1 MSLKLKTI
9 KSTKWS
15 ALSSLTIIVL
25 GFLQMVILS
34 RILEPF
40 EFGVLSI
47 MTVVFLFTDM
57 LADCGLSNA
66 IIQKKN
72 ITLDELSALYWVNIF
87 LGVFLFVVTIILSYE
102 ISSWMRLDRL
112 SFLIQLTA
120 LVFIIMP
127 HGQQYR
133 ALMQKELEF
142 DILSKIESF
151 SYLTGFCLTVI
162 IGIITKNASCAVFGY
177 LLTVSMRT
185 VILSFVG
192 RKYYHPT
199 WKRSKLREI
208 KKQLLFSFYLTLDSI
223 LNYINSSIT
232 TPIVA
237 RVLGAIYVGGYNLSF
252 NVAVNPPS
260 KISPIITRVL
270 FPALSKIQD
279 DKERLRINFFKLLHV
294 ISYINFPALL
304 GLCIIAKDFVYLVF
318 GEKWLFIVPTLQ
330 LLCIAG
336 AMRMVANPIGSLLMA
351 KAKMELSVRFNFVKT
366 IIFIPV
372 LYFSTIWNGMVGAAI
387 GFLICQ
393 AINAL
398 LSYFFLLKPVLGNC
412 IVDYI
417 NSFFIPFVHTLPM
430 ILLLLVCDIYI
441 DKISLTFFILKI
453 VIGGGVYILTIFIS
467 PNKLLAE
474 MKGLFRQLL
483 LKR

>member
-1 MSLKLKTI
+1 
-9 KSTKWS
+9 
-15 ALSSLTIIVL
+15 
-25 GFLQMVILS
+25 
-34 RILEPF
+34 
-40 EFGVLSI
+40 
-47 MTVVFLFTDM
+47 
-57 LADCGLSNA
+57 
-66 IIQKKN
+66 
-72 ITLDELSALYWVNIF
+72 
-87 LGVFLFVVTIILSYE
+87 
-102 ISSWMRLDRL
+102 
-112 SFLIQLTA
+112 
-120 LVFIIMP
+120 
-127 HGQQYR
+127 
-133 ALMQKELEF
+133 MQKELEF

-351 KAKMELSVRFNFVKT
+351 KAKMELSVRFNFVKI

-387 GFLICQ
+387 GFLIC
-393 AINAL
+393 
-398 LSYFFLLKPVLGNC
+398 G
-412 IVDYI
+412 
-417 NSFFIPFVHTLPM
+417 
-430 ILLLLVCDIYI
+430 
-441 DKISLTFFILKI
+441 
-453 VIGGGVYILTIFIS
+453 
-467 PNKLLAE
+467 
-474 MKGLFRQLL
+474 QLMHY
-483 LKR
+483 

>member
-40 EFGVLSI
+40 EFGILSI

-87 LGVFLFVVTIILSYE
+87 LGFFLFVTTMMLSYQ
-102 ISSWMRLDRL
+102 IASWMKLDRL
-112 SFLIQLTA
+112 SLLIQLTA
-120 LVFIIMP
+120 LVFLIMP

-151 SYLTGFCLTVI
+151 SYLAGFCLTVI
-162 IGIITKNASCAVFGY
+162 VGTITKNASCAVFGY
-177 LLTVSMRT
+177 LLTVSSRT
-185 VILSFVG
+185 AILSVVG
-192 RKYYHPT
+192 RKFYHPT

-208 KKQLLFSFYLTLDSI
+208 KGQLLFSFYLTLDSI

-237 RVLGAIYVGGYNLSF
+237 RFLGAIYVGGYNLSF

-279 DKERLRINFFKLLHV
+279 DNDKLRINFFKLLHV

-304 GLCIIAKDFVYLVF
+304 GLCIVAKDFVYLVF
-318 GEKWLFIVPTLQ
+318 GDKWLFIVPTLQ

-351 KAKMELSVRFNFVKT
+351 KAKMELSVRFNLVKI

-372 LYFSTIWNGMVGAAI
+372 LYFLTIWYGMVGAAT

-393 AINAL
+393 IINAL
-398 LSYFFLLKPVLGNC
+398 LSYFFLLKPLLGKC
-412 IVDYI
+412 FIDYV
-417 NSFFIPFVHTLPM
+417 NSFFIPFIHTLPM
-430 ILLLLVCDIYI
+430 VLLLLASNHYVA
-441 DKISLTFFILKI
+441 KVTLLLFILKI
-453 VIGGGVYILTIFIS
+453 VICGFIYILTIFIS
-467 PNKLLAE
+467 PNKLLTE

-483 LKR
+483 LKK

>member
-57 LADCGLSNA
+57 LADCGLSNS
-66 IIQKKN
+66 IIQKN
-72 ITLDELSALYWVNIF
+72 DITLNELSALYWVNVF
-87 LGVFLFVVTIILSYE
+87 LGVFLFLLTIAISYP
-102 ISSWMRLDRL
+102 IGSWLMINKLTY
-112 SFLIQLTA
+112 LIQLTA
-120 LVFIIMP
+120 IVFIIMP

-142 DILSKIESF
+142 DILSKIESL
-151 SYLTGFCLTVI
+151 SYLIGFALTI
-162 IGIITKNASCAVFGY
+162 IVGFTTRNASCAVFGY
-177 LLTVSMRT
+177 LLTVTVRT
-185 VILSFVG
+185 VVLSIAG
-192 RKYYHPT
+192 RKYYRPT
-199 WKRSKLREI
+199 WKRSKINEV
-208 KKQLLFSFYLTLDSI
+208 KKQLKFSFYLTLDSI

-237 RVLGAIYVGGYNLSF
+237 RLLGAVYVGGYNLSF

-279 DKERLRINFFKLLHV
+279 DSVKLRLNFFKLLNI

-304 GLCIIAKDFVYLVF
+304 GLCVIAKDFVYLVF
-318 GEKWLFIVPTLQ
+318 GDKWLFIVPVLQ
-330 LLCIAG
+330 VLCIAG

-351 KAKMELSVRFNFVKT
+351 KAKMELSVKFNFIKMA
-366 IIFIPV
+366 IFIPV
-372 LYFSTIWNGMVGAAI
+372 LYLFTLWNGMIGAAL

-393 AINAL
+393 VINAF
-398 LSYFFLLKPVLGNC
+398 LSYSFLIRPLLGHC
-412 IVDYI
+412 FVDYLK
-417 NSFFIPFVHTLPM
+417 SFAIPFLHTLPM
-430 ILLLLVCDIYI
+430 ILLLMICNYYI
-441 DKISLTFFILKI
+441 TDVNFLLFFVK
-453 VIGGGVYILTIFIS
+453 VITCGFLYLLTILVS
-467 PNKLLAE
+467 PNE
-474 MKGLFRQLL
+474 LL
-483 LKR
+483 LEMRVLVKQLVLKK